1 MNNLVTSNLTHHP
14 GRTLASVV
22 GVAVGVILVVL
33 TVGLVRGQLRER
45 GQRDANIGVE
55 IMLRQGGQ
63 SLSLT
68 SADMTIP
75 VTDVEAVRAVPGVAV
90 ATPVGQNLEMG
101 ASGGLGIR
109 QIDGID
115 FQSFTAASKLRIIEG
130 EPLPQSGDFAIIDF
144 KHAANR
150 NIKVGDKINGLGR
163 ELTVVGIYEPEAGA
177 RIKIPLATMQEA
189 LGAPG
194 KCSMIFVKCQ
204 NPGEQEAMAARIL
217 EKFPGYSFILTRELP
232 QLFANSSAGLNV
244 FLNVVKGLATV
255 ISLLVILLTMYT
267 TVAERTRQIG
277 ILKSLGASK
286 FWIAWVFEKEAL
298 LISLL
303 GVVGGLAVAAI
314 ARYLLVN
321 GLGMK
326 IDLEAGSILYASMA
340 GLVSGLLGAL
350 YPALRAASQ
359 DPVDAIELR
368 ITVSRSSRKWN
379 KQADF
384 G

>member
-1 MNNLVTSNLTHHP
+1 MNSLVASNLSHHP
-14 GRTLASVV
+14 GRTLASVI

-33 TVGLVRGQLRER
+33 TVGLVRGALRER

-63 SLSLT
+63 GLSLT

-75 VTDVEAVRAVPGVAV
+75 VSEVEAVRAVEGVAM

-109 QIDGID
+109 QIDGIE
-115 FQSFTAASKLRIIEG
+115 FASFTAASHLRIVQG
-130 EPLPQSGDFAIIDF
+130 EPLPSSGDFAIIDF
-144 KHAANR
+144 KEATNKKV
-150 NIKVGDKINGLGR
+150 KVGDTIKGLGR
-163 ELTVVGIYEPEAGA
+163 DLKIVGIYEPEAGG
-177 RIKIPLATMQEA
+177 RIKVPLSTMQEA
-189 LGAPG
+189 LGAAE

-204 NPGEQEAMAARIL
+204 NANEQELVAGRIL
-217 EKFPGYSFILTRELP
+217 EKFPEYRVLFTRDLP
-232 QLFANSSAGLNV
+232 QLFATGFAGFNV

-286 FWIAWVFEKEAL
+286 VWIAWVFEKEAL

-303 GVVGGLAVAAI
+303 GVVGGLVIAAI
-314 ARYLLVN
+314 ARYFLVN
-321 GLGMK
+321 GLGWK
-326 IDLEAGSILYASMA
+326 IDLEADSILYASIA

-359 DPVDAIELR
+359 DPVEALSYE
-368 ITVSRSSRKWN
+368 
-379 KQADF
+379 
-384 G
+384 

>member
-14 GRTLASVV
+14 GRTLASVI
-22 GVAVGVILVVL
+22 GVAVSVILVVL
-33 TVGLVRGQLRER
+33 TVGLVRGQLRDR

-63 SLSLT
+63 GISLT
-68 SADMTIP
+68 SADMTISES
-75 VTDVEAVRAVPGVAV
+75 DVEDVLAVPGVAA
-90 ATPVGQNLEMG
+90 ATPVGQNIEMG
-101 ASGGLGIR
+101 GSGGLGIR
-109 QIDGID
+109 QIDGIE
-115 FQSFTAASKLRIIEG
+115 FQSFTAASNLRIIEG
-130 EPLPQSGDFAIIDF
+130 EPLPESGDVAIIDF
-144 KHAANR
+144 KEAANR
-150 NIKVGDKINGLGR
+150 KIRIGDKIKALAR

-177 RIKIPLATMQEA
+177 RVKVPLATMQEA
-189 LGAPG
+189 LGAPD

-204 NPGEQEAMAARIL
+204 NPAEQEAVAARIL
-217 EKFPGYSFILTRELP
+217 ERFPGYSFFLTRELP
-232 QLFANSSAGLNV
+232 QLFANGISALNA

-255 ISLLVILLTMYT
+255 ISLLIILLTMYT

-303 GVVGGLAVAAI
+303 GVVGGLAVAVV

-321 GLGMK
+321 GLGWK
-326 IDLEAGSILYASMA
+326 IDLEADSILYATIA
-340 GLVSGLLGAL
+340 GLGAGLLGAL

-359 DPVDAIELR
+359 DPVEALSYE
-368 ITVSRSSRKWN
+368 
-379 KQADF
+379 
-384 G
+384 

>member
-1 MNNLVTSNLTHHP
+1 MNSLVASNLGHHP
-14 GRTLASVV
+14 GRTAASII

-33 TVGLVRGQLRER
+33 TVGMVRGTLRDR

-63 SLSLT
+63 GISLT
-68 SADMTIP
+68 SADMTIA
-75 VTDVEAVRAVPGVAV
+75 VADVEAVLAVPGVAM

-101 ASGGLGIR
+101 GSSGIGIR
-109 QIDGID
+109 QVDGIE
-115 FQSFTAASKLRIIEG
+115 FESFAAASNLRIVQG
-130 EPLPQSGDFAIIDF
+130 QPLPSSGDFAIIDF
-144 KHAANR
+144 NESINR
-150 NIKVGDKINGLGR
+150 EINVGDKLKWQGR
-163 ELTVVGIYEPEAGA
+163 DLTVTGIYEPEAGG
-177 RIKIPLATMQEA
+177 RVKVPLQTMQEA
-189 LGAPG
+189 LGAQD
-194 KCSMIFVKCQ
+194 KCSMIFVKCR
-204 NPGEQEAMAARIL
+204 NASEQEAVAERIL
-217 EKFPGYSFILTRELP
+217 EKFPDSQVLFTRDLP
-232 QLFANSSAGLNV
+232 QLFATGFSGFNV

-303 GVVGGLAVAAI
+303 GVIGGLAIAAI
-314 ARYLLVN
+314 ARYFLVN
-321 GLGMK
+321 GLGWK
-326 IDLEAGSILYASMA
+326 IDLEADSILYASIA

-359 DPVDAIELR
+359 DPVEALSYE
-368 ITVSRSSRKWN
+368 
-379 KQADF
+379 
-384 G
+384 

>member
-1 MNNLVTSNLTHHP
+1 MNSLVASNLTHHP
-14 GRTLASVV
+14 GRTLASVI

-33 TVGLVRGQLRER
+33 TVGLVRGTLRER

-63 SLSLT
+63 GISLT

-75 VTDVEAVRAVPGVAV
+75 VSEAEAVRAVEGVAM

-109 QIDGID
+109 QIDGIE
-115 FQSFTAASKLRIIEG
+115 FGSFTAASHLRIVQG
-130 EPLPQSGDFAIIDF
+130 EPLPPSGDFAIIDF
-144 KHAANR
+144 KEATNK
-150 NIKVGDKINGLGR
+150 NVKVGDTIKGFGR
-163 ELTVVGIYEPEAGA
+163 DLKVVGIYEPEAGG
-177 RIKIPLATMQEA
+177 RIKVPLATMQEA
-189 LGAPG
+189 LGAAD

-204 NPGEQEAMAARIL
+204 NANEQELVAGRIL
-217 EKFPGYSFILTRELP
+217 EKFPEYRVLFTRDLP
-232 QLFANSSAGLNV
+232 QLFATGFSGFNV

-286 FWIAWVFEKEAL
+286 LWIAWVFEKEAL

-303 GVVGGLAVAAI
+303 GVVGGLVIAAI
-314 ARYLLVN
+314 ARYFLVN
-321 GLGMK
+321 GLGWK
-326 IDLEAGSILYASMA
+326 IDLEADSILYASIA

-359 DPVDAIELR
+359 DPVEALSYE
-368 ITVSRSSRKWN
+368 
-379 KQADF
+379 
-384 G
+384 